1 MSGNKSTIR
10 HNRSQEAAHVEAD
23 LLTNIR
29 LAAEFAQL
37 AEGHAALF
45 DDNGM
50 RYCVDRFLDHARAV
64 SNHLKK
70 LRGMDQKNEHS
81 S

>member
-1 MSGNKSTIR
+1 MSGNKPTIR
-10 HNRSQEAAHVEAD
+10 QNRSQEAAFVEAD

-29 LAAEFAQL
+29 LAADFARL
-37 AEGHAALF
+37 ADGHADLF
-45 DDNGM
+45 DENGM

-70 LRGMDQKNEHS
+70 LRGLDTAKLP
-81 S
+81 